1 MGDFF
6 VAILILSAR
15 RRIVESRTEEIENA
29 DVRLGVPPE
38 IVRVE
43 IGV

>member
-1 MGDFF
+1 MPRSTPDN
-6 VAILILSAR
+6 R
-15 RRIVESRTEEIENA
+15 SRTEEIENA
-29 DVRLGVPPE
+29 DVRLGVPTE